1 MKKNYIF
8 FVEHAVFYKAQ
19 SLFYFNTELYAI
31 KLSKKYFVDLCS
43 KRTLVDVFGNML
55 RFLNCF
61 QLELYDAKASKET
74 LFVFLKTS
82 FADLV
87 KKIIFLSC
95 AIFNL

>member
-43 KRTLVDVFGNML
+43 KLTFVWANIAFSQQ
-55 RFLNCF
+55 FLA
-61 QLELYDAKASKET
+61 AKNIE
-74 LFVFLKTS
+74 
-82 FADLV
+82 
-87 KKIIFLSC
+87 
-95 AIFNL
+95 